1 MYWIHSGRRWRAACG
16 TTRQPGQKT
25 MNEPKN
31 SDVSSRGWLR
41 ALGLD
46 RRELRSWALYD
57 WANSAFAT
65 TIMGAV
71 LPVYYASVAAVDLPG
86 NVATGYWGYT
96 TAIAMTIIAVASP
109 VLGAAA
115 DYMGAKKR
123 FLAVFVLLG
132 VIATACLYLVTQGE
146 WLLASIL
153 FIVGNIGFAGAN
165 VFYDSLLP
173 HIASEEE
180 VDRVSTAGYALGY
193 VGGGVLLA
201 INLGMVLKPGLFGF
215 ADAGIATRAVFVS
228 VAVWWAGFSIPLLRD
243 VREPPRRLETE
254 ESVRVNPLRAGFH
267 RLRETLGE
275 IRKHKQLLTFLV
287 AFWFYTDGIGTII
300 KMATVYG
307 TEIGLGPNTLMG
319 GFLVVQFVGI
329 PFTFAFGA
337 LAGRI
342 GARNGIYIALTVY
355 ALISAF
361 AYFMNTAWHFWVLAV
376 AVATVQG
383 GSQALSRSLFTTLIP
398 RGKSS
403 EFFGFFSVFA
413 KFAGI
418 FGPFLMAQIALIS
431 GSGRYGILSL
441 VIFFVVGIL
450 VLSRVDL
457 EEGRRAALEED
468 AALLT
473 VAAGGTE

>member
-1 MYWIHSGRRWRAACG
+1 MRDSG
-16 TTRQPGQKT
+16 TTEKYSP
-25 MNEPKN
+25 
-31 SDVSSRGWLR
+31 GWLR
-41 ALGLD
+41 ALGLE

-71 LPVYYASVAAVDLPG
+71 LPVYYASVAAASLPG
-86 NVATGYWGYT
+86 NVATAYWGYT
-96 TAIAMTIIAVASP
+96 TAIAMMIIAVASP

-123 FLAVFVLLG
+123 FLAAFMLLG
-132 VIATACLYLVTQGE
+132 VIATACLYLVTEGQ
-146 WLLASIL
+146 WLLASML
-153 FIVGNIGFAGAN
+153 FIAGNIGFAGAN

-173 HIASEEE
+173 HIASEDE
-180 VDRVSTAGYALGY
+180 VDRVSTAGYAIGY

-201 INLGMVLKPGLFGF
+201 VNLAMVLKPDLFGF
-215 ADAGIATRAVFVS
+215 ADAGIATRVVFVS

-243 VREPPRRLETE
+243 VREPPRRLEVE
-254 ESVRVNPLRAGFH
+254 ESERVNPLRAGFH
-267 RLRETLGE
+267 RLLETLGE

-307 TEIGLGPNTLMG
+307 IEIGLGPNTLIG
-319 GFLVVQFVGI
+319 AFLVVQFVGI

-355 ALISAF
+355 AFISVF
-361 AYFMNTAWHFWVLAV
+361 AYFMNTAWHFWVLAA

-418 FGPFLMAQIALIS
+418 LGPFLMAQIALLT
-431 GSGRYGILSL
+431 GSGRFGILAL

-468 AALLT
+468 ATLQA
-473 VAAGGTE
+473 VGAGDAE

>member
-1 MYWIHSGRRWRAACG
+1 MTESGNSARR
-16 TTRQPGQKT
+16 
-25 MNEPKN
+25 
-31 SDVSSRGWLR
+31 SDGWLHV
-41 ALGLD
+41 LGLD

-71 LPVYYASVAAVDLPG
+71 LPVYYARVAASGLPG

-96 TAIAMTIIAVASP
+96 TAIAMAIIVVASP

-123 FLAVFVLLG
+123 FLTVFMLLG
-132 VIATACLYLVTQGE
+132 VVATACLYLVTEGE
-146 WLLASIL
+146 WLLASVL
-153 FIVGNIGFAGAN
+153 FIAGNIGFSGAN

-173 HIASEEE
+173 HIASEKE

-201 INLGMVLKPGLFGF
+201 INLAMVLKPGMFGL
-215 ADAGIATRAVFVS
+215 ADAGIATRVVFVS
-228 VAVWWAGFSIPLLRD
+228 VALWWAGFSIPLLRN
-243 VREPPRRLETE
+243 VREPQRRLETE
-254 ESVRVNPLRAGFH
+254 ESVRVNPLLAGFR
-267 RLRETLGE
+267 RLRETTGE

-287 AFWFYTDGIGTII
+287 AYWFYTDGIGTII
-300 KMATVYG
+300 KMATIYG
-307 TEIGLGPNTLMG
+307 TEIGLGQYTLIG
-319 GFLVVQFVGI
+319 AFLVVQFVGI

-342 GARNGIYIALTVY
+342 GARNGIYIALAVY
-355 ALISAF
+355 ACISAF
-361 AYFMNTAWHFWVLAV
+361 AYFMSAAWHFWVLAL

-383 GSQALSRSLFTTLIP
+383 GSQALSRSLYTTLIP

-418 FGPFLMAQIALIS
+418 FGPFLMAQIALLS
-431 GSGRYGILSL
+431 GSGRYGILAL
-441 VIFFVVGIL
+441 VIFFVVGIV

-457 EEGRRAALEED
+457 TEGRRAALEED
-468 AALLT
+468 AALYA
-473 VAAGGTE
+473 VAGGAE

>member
-1 MYWIHSGRRWRAACG
+1 MDETMIDPTISDGR
-16 TTRQPGQKT
+16 
-25 MNEPKN
+25 
-31 SDVSSRGWLR
+31 SRGWLS

-71 LPVYYASVAAVDLPG
+71 LPVYYASVAAASLPG

-96 TAIAMTIIAVASP
+96 TAIAMTLIAIAAP

-123 FLAVFVLLG
+123 FLAVFILLG
-132 VIATACLYLVTQGE
+132 VTATACLYFVTQGE
-146 WLLASIL
+146 WLLASML

-165 VFYDSLLP
+165 VFYDSLLS
-173 HIASEEE
+173 HVAAEEE

-201 INLGMVLKPGLFGF
+201 INLAMILRPDLFGF
-215 ADAGIATRAVFVS
+215 ADEGIAMRAVFVS

-243 VREPPRRLETE
+243 VREPPRRLETK
-254 ESVRVNPLRAGFH
+254 ESVRVNPLRAGLL
-267 RLRETLGE
+267 RLRETVAE
-275 IRKHKQLLTFLV
+275 IRRYKQLLIFLV

-307 TEIGLGPNTLMG
+307 TEIGLSPITLMG

-342 GARNGIYIALTVY
+342 GARNGIYIALCVY
-355 ALISAF
+355 ALISVF
-361 AYFMNTAWHFWVLAV
+361 AYFMNTAWHFWLLAI

-383 GSQALSRSLFTTLIP
+383 GSQALSRSLYTTLIP
-398 RGKSS
+398 KGKSS

-418 FGPFLMAQIALIS
+418 FGPFLMAQIALLS
-431 GSGRYGILSL
+431 GSGRYGILAL
-441 VIFFVVGIL
+441 VVFFVVGIF

-468 AALLT
+468 AGLRT
-473 VAAGGTE
+473 VAAEGAG

>member
-1 MYWIHSGRRWRAACG
+1 MSESGNPER
-16 TTRQPGQKT
+16 
-25 MNEPKN
+25 
-31 SDVSSRGWLR
+31 SSPGWLR

-71 LPVYYASVAAVDLPG
+71 LPVYYASVAAASLPG
-86 NVATGYWGYT
+86 NVATAYWGYT
-96 TAIAMTIIAVASP
+96 TAIAMMIIAVASP

-123 FLAVFVLLG
+123 FLTAFMLLG
-132 VIATACLYLVTQGE
+132 VIATACLYLVTEGQ
-146 WLLASIL
+146 WLLASML
-153 FIVGNIGFAGAN
+153 FIAGNIGFAGAN

-173 HIASEEE
+173 HIASEDE
-180 VDRVSTAGYALGY
+180 VDRVSTAGYAVGY

-201 INLGMVLKPGLFGF
+201 VNLAMVLKPDLFGL
-215 ADAGIATRAVFVS
+215 ADAGIATRVVFVS

-243 VREPPRRLETE
+243 VGEPPRRLEVE
-254 ESVRVNPLRAGFH
+254 ESERVNPLGAGVR
-267 RLRETLGE
+267 RLLETLGE
-275 IRKHKQLLTFLV
+275 IRKHKQLLLFLV

-307 TEIGLGPNTLMG
+307 TEIGLGPNTLIG
-319 GFLVVQFVGI
+319 AFLVVQFVGI

-342 GARNGIYIALTVY
+342 GARNGIYIALAVY
-355 ALISAF
+355 ALISVFAF
-361 AYFMNTAWHFWVLAV
+361 FMNTAWHFWVLAG

-418 FGPFLMAQIALIS
+418 LGPFLMAQIALLT
-431 GSGRYGILSL
+431 GSGRFGILAL

-468 AALLT
+468 ATLHP
-473 VAAGGTE
+473 VGAGDAE

>member
-1 MYWIHSGRRWRAACG
+1 MSES
-16 TTRQPGQKT
+16 PSSEKT
-25 MNEPKN
+25 
-31 SDVSSRGWLR
+31 SSGWLDR
-41 ALGLD
+41 VGLG

-65 TIMGAV
+65 TIMGSFMP
-71 LPVYYASVAAVDLPG
+71 LYYATVAASHLPG

-96 TAIAMTIIAVASP
+96 NAIAMTIIAIASP

-123 FLAVFVLLG
+123 FLTAFMLLG
-132 VIATACLYLVTQGE
+132 VIASASLYLVTEGQYI
-146 WLLASIL
+146 LASII
-153 FIVGNIGFAGAN
+153 FIAGNIGFAGGN

-173 HIASEEE
+173 HIASEDE
-180 VDRVSTAGYALGY
+180 VDRVSTAGYAIGY

-201 INLGMVLKPGLFGF
+201 INLLMFLKPGLFGF
-215 ADAGIATRAVFVS
+215 ADGAIATRVVFVS
-228 VAVWWAGFSIPLLRD
+228 VAVWWAGFSVPLLRN
-243 VREPPRRLETE
+243 VSEPPRRLEAG
-254 ESVRVNPLRAGFH
+254 ESERVNPVGAGFR
-267 RLRETLGE
+267 RLFETIKEL
-275 IRKHKQLLTFLV
+275 RKHKQLLLFLV

-307 TEIGLGPNTLMG
+307 AEIGLGQTTMIG
-319 GFLVVQFVGI
+319 TFLVVQFVGI
-329 PFTFAFGA
+329 PFTFIFGA
-337 LAGRI
+337 LAARI

-355 ALISAF
+355 ALISVF
-361 AYFMNTAWHFWVLAV
+361 AYFMSAAWHFWVLGA

-398 RGKSS
+398 KGKSS

-418 FGPFLMAQIALIS
+418 FGPFLMAQVALLT

-441 VIFFVVGIL
+441 VVFFAVGIF

-468 AALLT
+468 ATLHA
-473 VAAGGTE
+473 VAAGETE

>member
-1 MYWIHSGRRWRAACG
+1 MSELGNSVKKPLGR
-16 TTRQPGQKT
+16 
-25 MNEPKN
+25 
-31 SDVSSRGWLR
+31 
-41 ALGLD
+41 LGRVGLG

-71 LPVYYASVAAVDLPG
+71 LPVYYASVAAASLPG

-96 TAIAMTIIAVASP
+96 TAIAMTVIAIASP

-123 FLAVFVLLG
+123 FLTAFMLLG
-132 VIATACLYLVTQGE
+132 VTATASLYLVTEGQ
-146 WLLASIL
+146 WLLASLL
-153 FIVGNIGFAGAN
+153 FITGNIGFAGAN
-165 VFYDSLLP
+165 VFYDGLLP
-173 HIASEEE
+173 HIAREHE

-201 INLGMVLKPGLFGF
+201 INLAMILKPDVFGF

-243 VREPPRRLETE
+243 VREPPRRLETG
-254 ESVRVNPLRAGFH
+254 ESERVNPLAAGFR
-267 RLRETLGE
+267 RLFETLGE
-275 IRKHKQLLTFLV
+275 IRKHKQLLLFLV

-307 TEIGLGPNTLMG
+307 TEIGLGQNTLIG
-319 GFLVVQFVGI
+319 AFLVVQFVGI

-342 GARNGIYIALTVY
+342 GARNGIYIALAVY
-355 ALISAF
+355 AIISVF
-361 AYFMNTAWHFWVLAV
+361 AYFMSTGWHFWVLAV

-398 RGKSS
+398 KGKSS

-418 FGPFLMAQIALIS
+418 FGPFLMAQIALLT
-431 GSGRYGILSL
+431 GSGRYGILAL
-441 VIFFVVGIL
+441 VVFFVAGIF

-468 AALLT
+468 AMLHA
-473 VAAGGTE
+473 VS

>member
-1 MYWIHSGRRWRAACG
+1 MDGTMVEPTTSDGR
-16 TTRQPGQKT
+16 
-25 MNEPKN
+25 
-31 SDVSSRGWLR
+31 SRGWLR

-71 LPVYYASVAAVDLPG
+71 LPVYYASVAAAGMPG

-96 TAIAMTIIAVASP
+96 TAIAMTLIAIAAP

-123 FLAVFVLLG
+123 FLTVFILLG
-132 VIATACLYLVTQGE
+132 VTATACLYFVTQGE
-146 WLLASIL
+146 WLFASML

-165 VFYDSLLP
+165 VFYDSLLS
-173 HIASEEE
+173 HIAAEEE

-201 INLGMVLKPGLFGF
+201 INLAMILKPDLFGF

-243 VREPPRRLETE
+243 VREPPRRLETK
-254 ESVRVNPLRAGFH
+254 ESVRVNPIRAGFH
-267 RLRETLGE
+267 RLRETVAE
-275 IRKHKQLLTFLV
+275 IRRYRQLLIFLV

-307 TEIGLGPNTLMG
+307 TEIGLSPITLMG
-319 GFLVVQFVGI
+319 AFVVVQFVGI

-342 GARNGIYIALTVY
+342 GARSGIYIALTVY
-355 ALISAF
+355 ALISVF
-361 AYFMNTAWHFWVLAV
+361 AYFMNTAWHFWVLAI

-383 GSQALSRSLFTTLIP
+383 GSQALSRSLYTTLIP
-398 RGKSS
+398 KGKSS

-418 FGPFLMAQIALIS
+418 FGPFLMAQIALAA
-431 GSGRYGILSL
+431 GSGRYGILAL
-441 VIFFVVGIL
+441 VIFFVVGIFI
-450 VLSRVDL
+450 LSRVDL
-457 EEGRRAALEED
+457 EEGRRAALAGD
-468 AALLT
+468 AALHT
-473 VAAGGTE
+473 VAAEGAG

>member
-1 MYWIHSGRRWRAACG
+1 MSE
-16 TTRQPGQKT
+16 PGKSQRT
-25 MNEPKN
+25 
-31 SDVSSRGWLR
+31 SRGWLR

-71 LPVYYASVAAVDLPG
+71 LPIYYASVAAAGMPG

-96 TAIAMTIIAVASP
+96 TAIAMTVIAVASP

-115 DYMGAKKR
+115 DYMGAKRR
-123 FLAVFVLLG
+123 FLIVFMLLG
-132 VIATACLYLVTQGE
+132 VIATASLYLVTEGL
-146 WLLASIL
+146 WLLASML
-153 FIVGNIGFAGAN
+153 FIAGNIGFAGAN

-173 HIASEEE
+173 HIAAEDE
-180 VDRVSTAGYALGY
+180 VDRVSTAGYAFGY
-193 VGGGVLLA
+193 VGGGILLA
-201 INLGMVLKPGLFGF
+201 VNLAMVLKPGLFGL
-215 ADAGIATRAVFVS
+215 ADAGIATRVVFVS
-228 VAVWWAGFSIPLLRD
+228 VALWWAGFSIPLLRD
-243 VREPPRRLETE
+243 VREPPRRLESD
-254 ESVRVNPLRAGFH
+254 ESVRVNPLRAGFY
-267 RLRETLGE
+267 RLLETLGE
-275 IRKHKQLLTFLV
+275 IRRHKQLLTFLV

-307 TEIGLGPNTLMG
+307 TEIGLGQYTLIG
-319 GFLVVQFVGI
+319 AFLVVQFVGI

-355 ALISAF
+355 AVISVFAF
-361 AYFMNTAWHFWVLAV
+361 FMNTAWHFWVLAV

-383 GSQALSRSLFTTLIP
+383 GSQALSRSLYTTLIP
-398 RGKSS
+398 SGKSS

-418 FGPFLMAQIALIS
+418 FGPFLMAQIALLS
-431 GSGRYGILSL
+431 GSGRYGILAL
-441 VIFFVVGIL
+441 VVFFVAGIV

-457 EEGRRAALEED
+457 EEGRKVARAED
-468 AALLT
+468 ATLRP
-473 VAAGGTE
+473 VAARVAE